1 MTGPNH
7 MWQKHV
13 SGSCV
18 GHGRFGGHLIRYSSF
33 LIQSFKSTVPFGSAP
48 RRINSL
54 TANHR
59 VLHDCINRWDKQ
71 NKPGDFNQRIFESLL
86 WAENFWEEMFTLL
99 ESGSEPLK
107 SWKSLIMPS
116 WMASWAT
123 VTSCAPFPG
132 ISRRHTQKQGSS
144 HSWMSTEF
152 SVHRPC
158 ELCPHCGAFQQRH
171 RQTAN
176 REELW
181 FCVSPRDER
190 IVVFRFPAIR
200 KKS

>member
-107 SWKSLIMPS
+107 SWKSLIDLKSKLYLSLPS
-116 WMASWAT
+116 SIQPKSTDLNMIAALACDICFFITNHLPLRILDTICT
-123 VTSCAPFPG
+123 VSSLIKFERSC
-132 ISRRHTQKQGSS
+132 SQKLTFKSN
-144 HSWMSTEF
+144 
-152 SVHRPC
+152 HR
-158 ELCPHCGAFQQRH
+158 
-171 RQTAN
+171 
-176 REELW
+176 
-181 FCVSPRDER
+181 
-190 IVVFRFPAIR
+190 I
-200 KKS
+200 